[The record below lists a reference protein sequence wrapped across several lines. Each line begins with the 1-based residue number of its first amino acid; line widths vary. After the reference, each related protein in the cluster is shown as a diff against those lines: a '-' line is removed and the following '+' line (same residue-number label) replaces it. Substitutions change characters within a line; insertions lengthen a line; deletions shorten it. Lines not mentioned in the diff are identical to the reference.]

1 MKDEKSYKQIIW
13 GGALLLMG
21 VAVMFRIPQ
30 IMAKLSSIKQ
40 YASGNLFLQ
49 FCLYLIGVLLIGGG
63 AKKLY
68 SVLKQP
74 PGNFP
79 KR

>member
-1 MKDEKSYKQIIW
+1 MKDVKSYIEAIW

-30 IMAKLSSIKQ
+30 IMAKLSGIKQ
-40 YASGNLFLQ
+40 YESGNPFLQ

-63 AKKLY
+63 IKKLY
-68 SVLKQP
+68 AVLKQP
-74 PGNFP
+74 PEDFP
-79 KR
+79 KQ

>member
-1 MKDEKSYKQIIW
+1 MKDAKSYIQAIW

-21 VAVMFRIPQ
+21 VAVIFRIPQ
-30 IMAKLSSIKQ
+30 IMAKLSSIQQ

-63 AKKLY
+63 LMKLH
-68 SVLKQP
+68 VFLKQP
-74 PGNFP
+74 PGDFP
-79 KR
+79 NR